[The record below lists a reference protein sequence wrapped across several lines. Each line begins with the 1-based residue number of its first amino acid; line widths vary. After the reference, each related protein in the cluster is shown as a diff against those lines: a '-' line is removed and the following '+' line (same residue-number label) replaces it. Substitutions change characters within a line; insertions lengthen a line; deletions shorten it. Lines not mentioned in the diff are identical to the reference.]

1 MLEKLNMKDLPGWV
15 ILSFS
20 AVIITLFLQLLKAKD
35 ELRVSDVEHRIDLA
49 KCREDQQKKADG
61 ELSEWKA
68 AFAALKKENDE
79 KMIEL
84 KKIKK
89 R

>member
-15 ILSFS
+15 IVSFS
-20 AVIITLFLQLLKAKD
+20 VVIVALFWQLVEAKD
-35 ELRVSDVEHRIDLA
+35 ALRVSDIEHRIDLA

-79 KMIEL
+79 RMSEL
-84 KKIKK
+84 KKISK

>member
-15 ILSFS
+15 IVSFS
-20 AVIITLFLQLLKAKD
+20 AVIITLFGLLIKAKD
-35 ELRVSDVEHRIDLA
+35 DLRVSDIEHRIDLA

-68 AFAALKKENDE
+68 AFSALKKETEE
-79 KMIEL
+79 KMSEL
-84 KKIKK
+84 KKIK
-89 R
+89 RR

>member
-15 ILSFS
+15 IVSFS
-20 AVIITLFLQLLKAKD
+20 AVIITLFGLLIKAKD
-35 ELRVSDVEHRIDLA
+35 DLRVSDIEHRIDLA

-68 AFAALKKENDE
+68 AFAALKKENEE
-79 KMIEL
+79 KMSEL
-84 KKIKK
+84 KKIK
-89 R
+89 RR